1 MSFYHNIQRYLALRR
16 ADALYQSRFL
26 RFGNT
31 ATGVHWR
38 DEKEQKLRFKILC
51 SAIRTELFNNP
62 NVQIA
67 DLGCGYGA
75 LFDYIQNQGFLGQ
88 YYGYDRN
95 RQMIQHAR
103 KTFPYKNVHLLVSS
117 KIITEVDYTILS
129 GTFNLK
135 MNATDDIW
143 WEGIKEILTHS
154 WTQTRE
160 VMAFNFLSIPS
171 KRKPMQRLFYCDTE
185 VMLSF
190 CKTLTP
196 HITVIDEKSLLDTHL
211 ILQR

>member
-1 MSFYHNIQRYLALRR
+1 MSFYHNIQRYIALRR
-16 ADALYQSRFL
+16 ADALYHRRFI

-38 DEKEQKLRFKILC
+38 DEDEQKLRFKILC
-51 SAIRTELFNNP
+51 EPMSGELYNNSSI
-62 NVQIA
+62 QIA

-75 LFDYIQNQGFLGQ
+75 LFDYIQDQGFLGQ

-95 RQMIQHAR
+95 LRMIQYAK
-103 KTFPYKNVHLLVSS
+103 KTFPYKNVYLSVASQVE
-117 KIITEVDYTILS
+117 TEVDYTILS

-135 MNATDDIW
+135 MDAPNGIW
-143 WEGIKEILTHS
+143 WRGVKEMLIHS

-160 VMAFNFLSIPS
+160 IMAFNFLPIPS
-171 KRKPMQRLFYCDTE
+171 KRKTMKRLFYCDSE

-196 HITVIDEKSLLDTHL
+196 HITVIEEKSLLDTHL
-211 ILQR
+211 ILHR

>member
-1 MSFYHNIQRYLALRR
+1 MSFYHNIQRYIALRR
-16 ADALYQSRFL
+16 ADALYHRRFL

-38 DEKEQKLRFKILC
+38 DEDEQKLRFKILC
-51 SAIRTELFNNP
+51 EPMSVELYNNS
-62 NVQIA
+62 NIQIA

-75 LFDYIQNQGFLGQ
+75 LFDYMQDQGFLGQ

-95 RQMIQHAR
+95 RRMIQHAR
-103 KTFPYKNVHLLVSS
+103 KTFPYKNVHLQVSS
-117 KIITEVDYTILS
+117 KIGTEVDYTILS

-135 MNATDDIW
+135 MNVSNSIW
-143 WEGIKEILTHS
+143 WEGVKEMLTHS
-154 WTQTRE
+154 WKQTRE
-160 VMAFNFLSIPS
+160 VMAFNYLQSPS
-171 KRKPMQRLFYCDTE
+171 KRNPMQRLFYCNSE

-196 HITVIDEKSLLDTHL
+196 YITVIEDKSLLDTHL
-211 ILQR
+211 ILHK

>member
-16 ADALYQSRFL
+16 ADALYQRRFL

-38 DEKEQKLRFKILC
+38 DEKEQRLRFKILC
-51 SAIRTELFNNP
+51 EPMSIHLYNNSSI
-62 NVQIA
+62 QIA

-75 LFDYIQNQGFLGQ
+75 LFDYIQVQGFLGQ

-95 RQMIQHAR
+95 RHMIQYAK
-103 KTFPYKNVHLLVSS
+103 KTFPYKNVFLKVASQVQR
-117 KIITEVDYTILS
+117 EVDYTVLS

-135 MNATDDIW
+135 MDVSNAIW
-143 WEGIKEILTHS
+143 WEGVMEMLIHS
-154 WTQTRE
+154 WSQTRE
-160 VMAFNFLSIPS
+160 ILAFNFLSTPS
-171 KRKPMQRLFYCDTE
+171 KRTPMQRLFYCDSE

-190 CKTLTP
+190 CRTLTP
-196 HITVIDEKSLLDTHL
+196 HITVIEEKSLLDTHV

>member
-1 MSFYHNIQRYLALRR
+1 MSFYHNIQRYIALRR
-16 ADALYQSRFL
+16 ADAPYHRRFL
-26 RFGNT
+26 RFGST

-38 DEKEQKLRFKILC
+38 DENEQKLRFKILC
-51 SAIRTELFNNP
+51 TPMKTNLYNNSSIH
-62 NVQIA
+62 IA

-75 LFDYIQNQGFLGQ
+75 LFDYIQDQGFLGQ

-95 RQMIQHAR
+95 RRMIQYAK

-117 KIITEVDYTILS
+117 KIDTEVDYTVLS

-135 MNATDDIW
+135 MNSSDGIW
-143 WEGIKEILTHS
+143 WEGVKEMLTNS
-154 WTQTRE
+154 WAQTRE
-160 VMAFNFLSIPS
+160 IMAFNFLATPS
-171 KRKPMQRLFYCDTE
+171 KREPMQRLFYCDSK

-196 HITVIDEKSLLDTHL
+196 HITVIEEKSLLDTHL
-211 ILQR
+211 ILHR